1 MSATVSLLGLK
12 RLNEGILGE
21 LVVPE
26 GVDIELVKDN
36 LLAETAELEVIY
48 PDAVFMQAMIGRWS
62 AKELPVWDRLYK
74 TTLLEYN
81 PIQNYDRKEH
91 WIEAEGYKHKEKT
104 TEDENSTNNLDSEA
118 TGSSDT
124 TTDGNISK
132 DGETITSSGT
142 NKSVSA
148 YNEVDFTPTEKV
160 DVSSQTTDHETSSN
174 EGNINVRSKDG
185 LVSDET
191 NKRTLDRDVNEENSR
206 NAERTGEIS
215 GNTGFYTKQ
224 KMIEQERQI
233 AEYNIIDV
241 IINSFKNRFCLQ
253 VY

>member
-21 LVVPE
+21 LVVPK

-48 PDAVFMQAMIGRWS
+48 PDAYFMQAMIGRWS

-81 PIQNYDRKEH
+81 PIENYDRKEK
-91 WIEAEGYKHKEKT
+91 W
-104 TEDENSTNNLDSEA
+104 TEDENTTRNTDSEA
-118 TGSSDT
+118 TGT
-124 TTDGNISK
+124 SK
-132 DGETITSSGT
+132 TETEGTSKQHRENEIEHGQ
-142 NKSVSA
+142 NKYVSA
-148 YNEVDFTPTEKV
+148 YNETDFTPTERTQ
-160 DVSSQTTDHETSSN
+160 DSQQDMGDTTQED
-174 EGNINVRSKDG
+174 EGNVNVSAKSG
-185 LVSDET
+185 NVTDET
-191 NKRTLDRDVNEENSR
+191 GKRLLDRE
-206 NAERTGEIS
+206 GKIS

-224 KMIEQERQI
+224 KMIEQEREI

-241 IINSFKNRFCLQ
+241 IINSFKNRFCLL

>member
-62 AKELPVWDRLYK
+62 AKALPVWDRLYK
-74 TTLLEYN
+74 TTLLQYN
-81 PIQNYDRKEH
+81 PIENYDRQ
-91 WIEAEGYKHKEKT
+91 EKW
-104 TEDENSTNNLDSEA
+104 TEDENTTKNLDSEA

-124 TTDGNISK
+124 ATDGNSK
-132 DGETITSSGT
+132 RDSETITSTGT
-142 NKSVSA
+142 NKAVSA

-160 DVSSQTTDHETSSN
+160 DVSAQTTDHETNSN

-185 LVSDET
+185 LISDEKG
-191 NKRTLDRDVNEENSR
+191 KRALDREGS
-206 NAERTGEIS
+206 IH

-224 KMIEQERQI
+224 KMIEQERSI

-241 IINSFKNRFCLQ
+241 IITSFKNRFCLQ

>member
-12 RLNEGILGE
+12 ALNEGILGE

-26 GVDIELVKDN
+26 GLDIELVKDN

-62 AKELPVWDRLYK
+62 AKELHVWDRLYK
-74 TTLLEYN
+74 TTLLQYN
-81 PIQNYDRKEH
+81 PIENYERQ
-91 WIEAEGYKHKEKT
+91 EKW
-104 TEDENSTNNLDSEA
+104 TEDENTSKNLDSDA

-124 TTDGNISK
+124 VTDGSSK
-132 DGETITSSGT
+132 RDSETITSTGT
-142 NKSVSA
+142 NKAVSA

-160 DVSSQTTDHETSSN
+160 DVAAQTTDNETSSN

-191 NKRTLDRDVNEENSR
+191 GKRELDREGS
-206 NAERTGEIS
+206 IH

-233 AEYNIIDV
+233 AEYNVIDV

>member
-12 RLNEGILGE
+12 ALNEGILGE
-21 LVVPE
+21 LVVPK

-81 PIQNYDRKEH
+81 PIENYDRKEK
-91 WIEAEGYKHKEKT
+91 W
-104 TEDENSTNNLDSEA
+104 TEDENTTKNLDSEA

-124 TTDGNISK
+124 TTDGNSK
-132 DGETITSSGT
+132 RDSETITSTGT
-142 NKSVSA
+142 NKAVSA

-160 DVSSQTTDHETSSN
+160 DVAAQTADHETNSN

-191 NKRTLDRDVNEENSR
+191 GKRALNRDGS
-206 NAERTGEIS
+206 IH

>member
-12 RLNEGILGE
+12 HLNEGILGE
-21 LVVPE
+21 LVVPD

-48 PDAVFMQAMIGRWS
+48 PDAHFMQAMIGRWS

-74 TTLLEYN
+74 TTLLKYN
-81 PIQNYDRKEH
+81 PIENYDRKEN
-91 WIEAEGYKHKEKT
+91 W
-104 TEDENSTNNLDSEA
+104 TEDENTTKNLDSEE
-118 TGSSDT
+118 TGSNSTQTSESSKSHGERESD
-124 TTDGNISK
+124 D
-132 DGETITSSGT
+132 GT
-142 NKSVSA
+142 NKYVSA
-148 YNEVDFTPTEKV
+148 YNETDFTPTERTSG
-160 DVSSQTTDHETSSN
+160 SSQTIGDANASAESDIDTKTKN
-174 EGNINVRSKDG
+174 GV
-185 LVSDET
+185 VSDERGT
-191 NKRTLDRDVNEENSR
+191 RALDRE
-206 NAERTGEIS
+206 GKIS

-233 AEYNIIDV
+233 AEYNIIDI

>member
-48 PDAVFMQAMIGRWS
+48 PDAYFMQAMIGRWS

-81 PIQNYDRKEH
+81 PIENYDRKEK
-91 WIEAEGYKHKEKT
+91 W
-104 TEDENSTNNLDSEA
+104 TEDENTTRNTDSEA
-118 TGSSDT
+118 TGT
-124 TTDGNISK
+124 SK
-132 DGETITSSGT
+132 TETEGTSKQHRENEIEHGQ
-142 NKSVSA
+142 NKYVSA
-148 YNEVDFTPTEKV
+148 YNESDFTPTERTQ
-160 DVSSQTTDHETSSN
+160 DSQQDIGDTTQED
-174 EGNINVRSKDG
+174 EGNVNVTAKSG
-185 LVSDET
+185 NVTDET
-191 NKRTLDRDVNEENSR
+191 GKRLLDRE
-206 NAERTGEIS
+206 GKIS

-253 VY
+253 IY

>member
-21 LVVPE
+21 LVVPA

-48 PDAVFMQAMIGRWS
+48 PDAYFMQAMIGRWS

-81 PIQNYDRKEH
+81 PIENYDRKEK
-91 WIEAEGYKHKEKT
+91 W
-104 TEDENSTNNLDSEA
+104 TEDENTTRNTDSEA
-118 TGSSDT
+118 TGT
-124 TTDGNISK
+124 SK
-132 DGETITSSGT
+132 TETEGTSKQHRENEIEHGQ
-142 NKSVSA
+142 NKYVSA
-148 YNEVDFTPTEKV
+148 YNETDFTPTERTQ
-160 DVSSQTTDHETSSN
+160 DSQQEIGDTTQEDNGNVNVTAKS
-174 EGNINVRSKDG
+174 GNIT
-185 LVSDET
+185 DET
-191 NKRTLDRDVNEENSR
+191 GKRLLDRE
-206 NAERTGEIS
+206 GKIS

-224 KMIEQERQI
+224 KMIEQERDI
-233 AEYNIIDV
+233 AMYNIIDV
-241 IINSFKNRFCLQ
+241 IINSFKNRFCLL

>member
-74 TTLLEYN
+74 TTLLQYN
-81 PIQNYDRKEH
+81 PIENYDRQ
-91 WIEAEGYKHKEKT
+91 EKW
-104 TEDENSTNNLDSEA
+104 TEDENTSKNLDSEA

-124 TTDGNISK
+124 ATDGNSK
-132 DGETITSSGT
+132 RDSETITSTGT
-142 NKSVSA
+142 NKAVSA

-160 DVSSQTTDHETSSN
+160 DVAAQTTDHETNSN

-185 LVSDET
+185 LVSDEKG
-191 NKRTLDRDVNEENSR
+191 KRALDREGS
-206 NAERTGEIS
+206 IH

-241 IINSFKNRFCLQ
+241 IITSFKNRFCLQ

>member
-48 PDAVFMQAMIGRWS
+48 PDANFMQAMIGRWS
-62 AKELPVWDRLYK
+62 AKELPIWNRLYK

-81 PIQNYDRKEH
+81 PIENYDRKEK
-91 WIEAEGYKHKEKT
+91 W
-104 TEDENSTNNLDSEA
+104 TEDENTTRNTDSEA
-118 TGSSDT
+118 TGT
-124 TTDGNISK
+124 SK
-132 DGETITSSGT
+132 TETEGTSKQHRENEIEHGQ
-142 NKSVSA
+142 NKYVSA
-148 YNEVDFTPTEKV
+148 YNETDFTPTERTQ
-160 DVSSQTTDHETSSN
+160 DSQQDIGDTTQEE
-174 EGNINVRSKDG
+174 EGNVNVSAKSG
-185 LVSDET
+185 NVTDET
-191 NKRTLDRDVNEENSR
+191 GKRLLDRE
-206 NAERTGEIS
+206 GKIS

-224 KMIEQERQI
+224 KMIEQERDI
-233 AEYNIIDV
+233 AMYNIIDV